1 MMKIAKK
8 KQITKKTANER
19 QKTSTDELAET
30 KEIEN
35 WLRIVDKPL
44 GTKEGD

>member
-1 MMKIAKK
+1 MKAKK
-8 KQITKKTANER
+8 KQIKKKAANER
-19 QKTSTDELAET
+19 KTTSANELAET